1 VPAAPNGSR
10 QRSGRDASASSRPG
24 SSRGAR
30 PTRSARQR
38 KPAAGRAAVAAVG
51 PAAGP
56 TPEPQSDSSPSPPHG
71 TDFRPDIEGLR
82 GVAIALVLAFHVG
95 LLSAAPVG
103 LPGGFIGVDLFFV
116 VSGFLITG
124 LLLHERERTG
134 SISFSR
140 FYARRVRR
148 ILPAAAVTLLVTIPL
163 AYAAVGLLARPGVM
177 TDGASAALSIANI
190 RFALTTDY
198 FHPSSYS
205 PFLHYWSLGV
215 EEQFYLVWPLLFLV
229 AGRLGSRGAAWVLGL
244 VLVAS
249 FAANVFITGENPS
262 LAFYLLPSR
271 AWQMASGGLLAIVVQ
286 APVAG
291 RLRRTIRRAGERLA
305 VPVGWVAAASLVV
318 GAVVLDQRVAYP
330 GLAALLPTVAGVAL
344 IATGSSRLGPG
355 ALLRLPPVR
364 FLGRISY
371 SLYLWHWPTLI
382 IGGLLLNGPDPLS
395 RTFGAT
401 PQLLSVGQAFGLA
414 ALSVPIATVS
424 WAVIEEPFRRGQIR
438 LPRPGRL
445 VAAGVGAMAMLA
457 VVGTLFAAGAQEAL
471 TALAEP
477 ASARSALVVS
487 ALRSST
493 PPASPTLAPTPS
505 LSPGPSGTPEDT
517 PVPQPTPALTPGPS
531 SAPVTFAV
539 TSALRPALPR
549 APGDVERPWADG
561 CLTST
566 SGAAPPAPGRCVY
579 GDPKGS
585 FVVALIGDS
594 HASAL
599 FPAVNA
605 VARAHGWK
613 LLVFLKVDCKFADM
627 RTYNDVLKREYV
639 ACEQYLGRV
648 TARLDAAPPDL
659 VLIAQG
665 RYFEAADRNTS
676 VRSQGEAI
684 AREIGKLPASSRV
697 VLIGDYPYPWNED
710 VPTCLAA
717 HLSDYRRCA
726 YSRTIGF
733 GPSFEEREQI
743 ASALTG
749 VPVIN
754 TATWTCPGTGS
765 CPVVINGMIVFRDEH
780 HLTATYSASL
790 GPALDAE
797 LARILGASSSP
808 APSVTP
814 TPRITLLP

>member
-1 VPAAPNGSR
+1 VPQG
-10 QRSGRDASASSRPG
+10 
-24 SSRGAR
+24 
-30 PTRSARQR
+30 
-38 KPAAGRAAVAAVG
+38 
-51 PAAGP
+51 
-56 TPEPQSDSSPSPPHG
+56 HG

-95 LLSAAPVG
+95 LLSASPAG

-124 LLLHERERTG
+124 LLVRERERTG

-163 AYAAVGLLARPGVM
+163 AYAAVGLLARPDVM
-177 TDGASAALSIANI
+177 ADGASAALSIANI

-229 AGRLGSRGAAWVLGL
+229 AGRLGYRGAAAVLGL

-249 FAANVFITGENPS
+249 FIANVSITGQDPS
-262 LAFYLLPSR
+262 LSFYLLPTR
-271 AWQMASGGLLAIVVQ
+271 AWQMASGGLLAILLQ
-286 APVAG
+286 APVTG
-291 RLRRTIRRAGERLA
+291 RLPRMIRRAGERLA
-305 VPVGWVAAASLVV
+305 VPVGWASAASLLVAAAGL
-318 GAVVLDQRVAYP
+318 GGRVAYP
-330 GLAALLPTVAGVAL
+330 GFAALVPTVAGVGL

-382 IGGLLLNGPDPLS
+382 IGGLVLNGPDPLS
-395 RTFGAT
+395 HAFGGT
-401 PQLLSVGQAFGLA
+401 PQLLSVGQAVALA
-414 ALSVPIATVS
+414 ALSIPIAAVS
-424 WAVIEEPFRRGQIR
+424 WAVIEEPFRRGRIR
-438 LPRPGRL
+438 LPRPARL
-445 VAAGVGAMAMLA
+445 VAAGIASMVMLA
-457 VVGTLFAAGAQEAL
+457 VFGTVFAASAQNAL
-471 TALAEP
+471 ATLEEPVSAVRFPTPQASATLPPTPMPSSTALVSPRPSATAE
-477 ASARSALVVS
+477 A
-487 ALRSST
+487 T
-493 PPASPTLAPTPS
+493 
-505 LSPGPSGTPEDT
+505 DT
-517 PVPQPTPALTPGPS
+517 PAPDPTPALTPGPS
-531 SAPVTFAV
+531 SALITYAV
-539 TSALRPALPR
+539 TSALRPTLPR
-549 APGDVERPWADG
+549 APGDVEQPWADG
-561 CLTST
+561 CLTGT
-566 SGAAPPAPGRCVY
+566 SGATPPAPGHCVY
-579 GDPKGS
+579 GDAHGS
-585 FVVALIGDS
+585 FVVALVGDS

-599 FPAVNA
+599 FPAVDA

-639 ACEQYLGRV
+639 DCEQYL
-648 TARLDAAPPDL
+648 ARTIALLNAAPPDL

-665 RYFEAADRNTS
+665 RYFEAADGNTTA
-676 VRSQGEAI
+676 RAQGEAI
-684 AREIGKLPASSRV
+684 AREIRKLPASSRV
-697 VLIGDYPYPWNED
+697 VMIGDYPYPWNEN

-717 HLSDYRRCA
+717 HLSDFRPCA
-726 YSRTIGF
+726 YTRAIGF
-733 GPSFEEREQI
+733 GPDFEQREQV

-749 VPVIN
+749 VPVID

-765 CPVVINGMIVFRDEH
+765 CPVLINGMIVFRDEH

-797 LARILGASSSP
+797 LAEILGTSP
-808 APSVTP
+808 PSARWVAPA
-814 TPRITLLP
+814 PRITLLP